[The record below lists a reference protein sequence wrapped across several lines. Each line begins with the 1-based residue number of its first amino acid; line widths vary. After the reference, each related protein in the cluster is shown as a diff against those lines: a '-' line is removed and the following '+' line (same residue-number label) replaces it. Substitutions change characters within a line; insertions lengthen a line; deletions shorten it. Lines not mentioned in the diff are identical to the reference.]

1 MNSFRLHIVLPVLM
15 LLVAC
20 GGDKALVS
28 TPERPM
34 PEWVNSRP
42 IDAAYY
48 IGMGSAS
55 KTTSPLDYA
64 QVAKKNALSDL
75 ASEISVT
82 VKSESFLNTMEVNYN
97 VQETFSSAIN
107 TFSDEKLEGFEV
119 VDVYENGKDY
129 FILYRLS
136 KAEHERIRQANK
148 NAAMQVGYDYLTKA
162 RNAREIGNMNSAT
175 DLYVHGL
182 FEMKD
187 YWNEVNK
194 WKDGTDQI
202 YLDNTLFLEMK
213 DMLDQVVFE
222 SNLDK
227 IQLNSGNGFTQE
239 VELTALLNGHP
250 VSGLSIQ
257 TGFDNSKYKNTRK
270 LKTDANGK
278 ALVRIDDAN
287 LNNASNALEISLD
300 LEALKPKDVDQ
311 KLLNPMMASVRKT
324 NTVIP
329 IRAVLP
335 VVAFR
340 VSEKNFGK
348 DLSTERLAEPL
359 RQELSKQGFNFSGQL
374 NEADYVIDI
383 EADTKEG
390 GMSQGFHVAMLDM
403 NWTLTDKHGTII
415 LRNSAGNIKGLQLNF
430 EAAGLEAYKK
440 GVTKMEKEV
449 AQSIVKSIL

>member
-1 MNSFRLHIVLPVLM
+1 MILKRLHILLPVLM
-15 LLVAC
+15 ILAAC

-34 PEWVNSRP
+34 PEWVNNRP

-48 IGMGSAS
+48 IGLGSSS
-55 KTTSPLDYA
+55 KLTAPLDYA

-107 TFSDEKLEGFEV
+107 TVSDEKLEGFEV
-119 VDVYENGKDY
+119 VDVYEDGKDY

-162 RNAREIGNMNSAT
+162 RQAKDLGNLNSAT

-182 FEMKD
+182 FETKD

-194 WKDGTDQI
+194 WTDGEEQI

-213 DMLDQVVFE
+213 GMLDEVIFE

-227 IQLNSGNGFTQE
+227 IQLNSGNGFAQE
-239 VELTALLNGHP
+239 VEITALLNGHP

-257 TGFDNSKYKNTRK
+257 TSFDNSKFRSTRTM
-270 LKTDANGK
+270 KTDASGK
-278 ALVRIDDAN
+278 VLIRIEEAN
-287 LNNASNALEISLD
+287 LKNASNALEISLD
-300 LEALKPKDVDQ
+300 LEALKPTDVDK
-311 KLLNPMMASVRKT
+311 KLLNPMVASVRKT

-335 VVAFR
+335 TVAFR

-348 DLSTERLAEPL
+348 ELGTARLADPL
-359 RQELSKQGFNFSGQL
+359 RRELSKQGFNFSNQL
-374 NEADYVIDI
+374 SSVDYIIDI
-383 EADTKEG
+383 EGDTKEG
-390 GMSQGFHVAMLDM
+390 GTSQGFHVAMLDM
-403 NWTLTDKHGTII
+403 KWTLTDKQGTVII
-415 LRNSAGNIKGLQLNF
+415 QNSAGNIKGLQLTF

-440 GVTKMEKEV
+440 GVSKMEKEV
-449 AQSIVKSIL
+449 AESIVKSIL